1 MEIISDIPKL
11 QYTSRLL
18 RQDGQ
23 RIGFVP
29 TMGYLHDGHLALVE
43 RARAESDV
51 VVTSIFV
58 NPTQFAANEDLSTY
72 PRDEEGD
79 RNKLESAECDF
90 LFMPDPAE
98 MYPNDFSSY
107 VTVEGITSR
116 YEGAFRPTHFRGVST
131 IVAKLFNIVMPH
143 VAVFGQKD
151 AQQVAVIR
159 RMIRDLNFDIKLA
172 VIDTIRESDG
182 LAMSSRNV
190 YLSDSDRR
198 HALTISR
205 ALIAAREAL
214 ATGAT
219 PDEAGDTLRRTL
231 SPDIQLDYADIIN
244 AETFE
249 PATDADGELLGV
261 IAGRIGRT
269 RLIDN
274 MPMEKKAVGEK
285 V

>member
-1 MEIISDIPKL
+1 
-11 QYTSRLL
+11 
-18 RQDGQ
+18 
-23 RIGFVP
+23 
-29 TMGYLHDGHLALVE
+29 
-43 RARAESDV
+43 
-51 VVTSIFV
+51 
-58 NPTQFAANEDLSTY
+58 
-72 PRDEEGD
+72 
-79 RNKLESAECDF
+79 
-90 LFMPDPAE
+90 
-98 MYPNDFSSY
+98 
-107 VTVEGITSR
+107 
-116 YEGAFRPTHFRGVST
+116 
-131 IVAKLFNIVMPH
+131 
-143 VAVFGQKD
+143 
-151 AQQVAVIR
+151 
-159 RMIRDLNFDIKLA
+159 
-172 VIDTIRESDG
+172 
-182 LAMSSRNV
+182 MSSRNV
-190 YLSDSDRR
+190 YLSDADRR

>member
-1 MEIISDIPKL
+1 MRIINDISEC
-11 QYTSRLL
+11 QASSRLL
-18 RQDGQ
+18 WREGK
-23 RIGFVP
+23 RIGLVP

-58 NPTQFAANEDLSTY
+58 NPTQFAANEDLTTY

-79 RNKLESAECDF
+79 RKKLESAGCDI
-90 LFMPDPAE
+90 LFMPGAAE
-98 MYPNDFSSY
+98 MYPKDFSTY

-131 IVAKLFNIVMPH
+131 IVAKLFNIIMPH

-159 RMIRDLNFDIKLA
+159 RMIRDLNFDIRLV
-172 VIDTIRESDG
+172 VIETIRESDG

-198 HALTISR
+198 HALSISR
-205 ALIAAREAL
+205 ALMAAREAM
-214 ATGAT
+214 AQGAT
-219 PDEAGDTLRRTL
+219 PDEAGDALRRTL

-274 MPMEKKAVGEK
+274 MPMD
-285 V
+285 

>member
-1 MEIISDIPKL
+1 MRIISDISEC
-11 QYTSRLL
+11 QASSRSLW
-18 RQDGQ
+18 REGK

-58 NPTQFAANEDLSTY
+58 NPTQFAANEDLTTY

-79 RNKLESAECDF
+79 RRKLESAGCDF
-90 LFMPDPAE
+90 LFMPSAAE
-98 MYPNDFSSY
+98 IYPNDFSTY
-107 VTVEGITSR
+107 VTIEGITSR

-159 RMIRDLNFDIKLA
+159 RMIRDLNFDIRLV

-190 YLSDSDRR
+190 YLSDTDRS
-198 HALTISR
+198 HALSISR
-205 ALIAAREAL
+205 ALIAAREAM
-214 ATGAT
+214 ASGAT
-219 PDEAGDTLRRTL
+219 PDEAGDALRRTL
-231 SPDIQLDYADIIN
+231 SPVIQLDYADIIN

-249 PATDADGELLGV
+249 LATDTDEELLGV

-274 MPMEKKAVGEK
+274 MPMERKVVGEK